1 MKRNLLLLIGLA
13 VAVIAVAVFGMD
25 HSRVVVARG
34 DLQNQVNRVAGEA
47 RERIGANAVL
57 AIELTGPEGNT
68 RQLDLEVPVEN
79 LTGDLLAAQT
89 PMDSI
94 LTGVKMNAVRV
105 VPPQPETVVLKSQW
119 FRGGKAEVVVE
130 KTDSGAVVN
139 VTATAR
145 AGWFG
150 RVITAAASEQFDGS
164 ETYQNAEAVLRDAVV
179 EAARQVAQRKTS
191 FPVKVVFE
199 EPGSTA
205 GQQNPGNQPG
215 DEPSLP
221 GAQVGTEPQ
230 PADRPS
236 TPAVEPTVPVE
247 SAPAVEPPVSAVDP
261 EIWTPPTS
269 SGYKP
274 TEGIPMTSDEL
285 WELIRQK
292 AEEERA
298 ELERLLREKGVIP

>member
-191 FPVKVVFE
+191 FPVKVVVQG
-199 EPGSTA
+199 EP
-205 GQQNPGNQPG
+205 
-215 DEPSLP
+215 
-221 GAQVGTEPQ
+221 TEPQ
-230 PADRPS
+230 PAEEPS
-236 TPAVEPTVPVE
+236 DEIAKPGESVKQPSASAGEPEPAVTPGPESNPV
-247 SAPAVEPPVSAVDP
+247 VTVDP
-261 EIWTPPTS
+261 DEVITIPESS
-269 SGYKP
+269 SG
-274 TEGIPMTSDEL
+274 TTHFTGVERDEAMQRRADL
-285 WELIRQK
+285 
-292 AEEERA
+292 ERE
-298 ELERLLREKGVIP
+298 ELERELRKMGVIP